1 MDNLMLMVDGSN
13 DPLPPD
19 PDPEVTVDSIDPNS
33 VEAGCQDDLVIVVL
47 GTNFTQEL
55 AATFGGGAVDTLF
68 VSSTELRLTVPA
80 ALLQTAGHK
89 QVRVGRSW
97 KQFSITERGSG

>member
-13 DPLPPD
+13 APAPPVV
-19 PDPEVTVDSIDPNS
+19 PEVDSIDPNS

-80 ALLQTAGHK
+80 ELLRTAGHK

-97 KQFSITERGSG
+97 KQFTVTEESS